1 MIEGEIRKYEGPPLK
16 CGWCAYEIPGR
27 HRLVVAAISAAT
39 HEIVTPLGVRQ
50 VCADHAKRGR
60 WSERERRVGA
70 VA

>member
-1 MIEGEIRKYEGPPLK
+1 MIDGEIRKYEGPPLK
-16 CGWCAYEIPGR
+16 CGWCAYEISGQ
-27 HRLVVAAISAAT
+27 HCLSTSISAAT